1 MPTDRSVLHAL
12 TQALLGLPAL
22 AALTTPRSDKFLNII
37 IFREK
42 KKKTFPFVCVHPGD
56 LTGGSHPVSLAI
68 PSGKRGGRSAQ
79 GVTSVRFSTAWYLLG
94 RLLACQARG
103 M

>member
-1 MPTDRSVLHAL
+1 MPTDRSVLRAL
-12 TQALLGLPAL
+12 TQTLLGLPVL

-37 IFREK
+37 IFRVK
-42 KKKTFPFVCVHPGD
+42 KKKFPFVCVHPGD
-56 LTGGSHPVSLAI
+56 LTGWSYPVSLAI